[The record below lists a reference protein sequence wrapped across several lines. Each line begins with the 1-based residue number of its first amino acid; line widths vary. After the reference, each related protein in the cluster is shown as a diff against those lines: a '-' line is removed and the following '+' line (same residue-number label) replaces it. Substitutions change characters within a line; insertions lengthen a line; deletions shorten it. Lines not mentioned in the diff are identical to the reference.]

1 MKFINKNKFLFVFNL
16 CFYCTFS
23 NKILSYFAEPN
34 FIIYDEWF
42 DDDLEKT
49 KIDFKNK
56 KIKTTKNVHEFFYE
70 LSNHKIG
77 ASENNMQLD
86 TKEKELITNNY
97 LVNNTNYLEN
107 ISESYS
113 PLSNKKFKL
122 LKKFTK
128 SKLKFNLTKKLVYSL
143 SIVSC
148 LIIFGFLIF
157 FILTI

>member
-1 MKFINKNKFLFVFNL
+1 M
-16 CFYCTFS
+16 
-23 NKILSYFAEPN
+23 SYFAEPN

-42 DDDLEKT
+42 DDNLEKT
-49 KIDFKNK
+49 KLDIQK
-56 KIKTTKNVHEFFYE
+56 KIKTTSNVHEIFYE

-86 TKEKELITNNY
+86 KKANKKELFTNNY

-107 ISESYS
+107 ISESYY

-122 LKKFTK
+122 FNKFTK
-128 SKLKFNLTKKLVYSL
+128 SKLKFNITKKLVYTL

-148 LIIFGFLIF
+148 LLIFGILIF
-157 FILTI
+157 FIFTI

>member
-1 MKFINKNKFLFVFNL
+1 M
-16 CFYCTFS
+16 
-23 NKILSYFAEPN
+23 SYFAEPN

-42 DDDLEKT
+42 DYDLENT
-49 KIDFKNK
+49 NFDVKNK
-56 KIKTTKNVHEFFYE
+56 KLKTTTNLHEIFYE

-86 TKEKELITNNY
+86 KKANKKELITNNY

-107 ISESYS
+107 ISESYY

-122 LKKFTK
+122 FNKFTK
-128 SKLKFNLTKKLVYSL
+128 SKLKFNITKKLVYTL

-148 LIIFGFLIF
+148 LLIFGILIF
-157 FILTI
+157 FIFTI

>member
-1 MKFINKNKFLFVFNL
+1 M
-16 CFYCTFS
+16 
-23 NKILSYFAEPN
+23 SYFAEPN

-42 DDDLEKT
+42 DDLEKT
-49 KIDFKNK
+49 KLDVKNK
-56 KIKTTKNVHEFFYE
+56 KLKNTENLHEFFYE

-148 LIIFGFLIF
+148 LLIFGFLIF

>member
-1 MKFINKNKFLFVFNL
+1 M
-16 CFYCTFS
+16 
-23 NKILSYFAEPN
+23 SYFAEPN

-42 DDDLEKT
+42 DDNLKKT
-49 KIDFKNK
+49 KLDVKNK
-56 KIKTTKNVHEFFYE
+56 KIKTTENLHEFFYE

-122 LKKFTK
+122 VKKFTK

-148 LIIFGFLIF
+148 LLIFGFLIF

>member
-1 MKFINKNKFLFVFNL
+1 M
-16 CFYCTFS
+16 
-23 NKILSYFAEPN
+23 SYFAEPN

-42 DDDLEKT
+42 DDNLKKT
-49 KIDFKNK
+49 KLDVKNK
-56 KIKTTKNVHEFFYE
+56 KIKTTENLHEFFYE

-143 SIVSC
+143 SFVSC
-148 LIIFGFLIF
+148 LLIFGFLIF

>member
-1 MKFINKNKFLFVFNL
+1 
-16 CFYCTFS
+16 
-23 NKILSYFAEPN
+23 LSYFAEPN

-49 KIDFKNK
+49 KLDFKNK
-56 KIKTTKNVHEFFYE
+56 KLKNTENLHEFFYE

-86 TKEKELITNNY
+86 KKANKKELITNNY

-107 ISESYS
+107 ISEIYY

-122 LKKFTK
+122 FKKFTK
-128 SKLKFNLTKKLVYSL
+128 SKFKFNITKKLVYSL
-143 SIVSC
+143 SIVSF
-148 LIIFGFLIF
+148 LLIFGFLIF
-157 FILTI
+157 FIFTI

>member
-1 MKFINKNKFLFVFNL
+1 M
-16 CFYCTFS
+16 
-23 NKILSYFAEPN
+23 SYFAKPN

-49 KIDFKNK
+49 TLDVKYK
-56 KIKTTKNVHEFFYE
+56 KIKTTENLHEFFYE

-86 TKEKELITNNY
+86 KKANKKEVITNNY
-97 LVNNTNYLEN
+97 LANNYNFDK

-122 LKKFTK
+122 FKKFTK
-128 SKLKFNLTKKLVYSL
+128 SKIKFKITKKLVYSL
-143 SIVSC
+143 SIVSF
-148 LIIFGFLIF
+148 LLIFGFLIF
-157 FILTI
+157 FIFTI

>member
-1 MKFINKNKFLFVFNL
+1 MFLLYFL
-16 CFYCTFS
+16 W

-42 DDDLEKT
+42 DDNLKKT
-49 KIDFKNK
+49 KLDIKNK
-56 KIKTTKNVHEFFYE
+56 KIKTTENLHEFFYE

-86 TKEKELITNNY
+86 TKANKKVLITNNY
-97 LVNNTNYLEN
+97 LANNYLDN

-148 LIIFGFLIF
+148 LLIFGFLIF
-157 FILTI
+157 LF

>member
-1 MKFINKNKFLFVFNL
+1 MFLLYFL
-16 CFYCTFS
+16 WD
-23 NKILSYFAEPN
+23 KILSYFAEPN

-42 DDDLEKT
+42 DDNLEKT
-49 KIDFKNK
+49 KLDVKNK
-56 KIKTTKNVHEFFYE
+56 KLKNTENLHEFFYE

-86 TKEKELITNNY
+86 TKANKKVLITNNY
-97 LVNNTNYLEN
+97 LANNYLDN

-113 PLSNKKFKL
+113 PLSNNKFKL

-128 SKLKFNLTKKLVYSL
+128 SKLKFNLTKKSVYSL

>member
-1 MKFINKNKFLFVFNL
+1 M
-16 CFYCTFS
+16 
-23 NKILSYFAEPN
+23 SYFAEPN

-42 DDDLEKT
+42 DDNLKKT
-49 KIDFKNK
+49 KLDVKNK
-56 KIKTTKNVHEFFYE
+56 KIKTTENLHEFFYE

-97 LVNNTNYLEN
+97 VVNNTNYLEN

-128 SKLKFNLTKKLVYSL
+128 SKLKFYITKKLVYSL
-143 SIVSC
+143 SIVSF
-148 LIIFGFLIF
+148 LLIFGFLIF
-157 FILTI
+157 FIFTI

>member
-1 MKFINKNKFLFVFNL
+1 MFLLYFFCNR
-16 CFYCTFS
+16 
-23 NKILSYFAEPN
+23 ILSYFAEPN
-34 FIIYDEWF
+34 FINYDEWF

-49 KIDFKNK
+49 RLDIKNK
-56 KIKTTKNVHEFFYE
+56 KIKTTENLHEFFYE

-86 TKEKELITNNY
+86 TKANKKVLITNNY
-97 LVNNTNYLEN
+97 LANNYLDN

-113 PLSNKKFKL
+113 PLSNNKFKL

>member
-1 MKFINKNKFLFVFNL
+1 MFLLYFL
-16 CFYCTFS
+16 W

-49 KIDFKNK
+49 KLDVNNKTLKN
-56 KIKTTKNVHEFFYE
+56 TENLHEFFYE

-86 TKEKELITNNY
+86 KKVNKKELITNNY
-97 LVNNTNYLEN
+97 LDK

-122 LKKFTK
+122 FKNFIK
-128 SKLKFNLTKKLVYSL
+128 SKLKFYITKKLVYSL
-143 SIVSC
+143 SIVSF
-148 LIIFGFLIF
+148 LLIFGFLIF
-157 FILTI
+157 FVFTI

>member
-1 MKFINKNKFLFVFNL
+1 M
-16 CFYCTFS
+16 
-23 NKILSYFAEPN
+23 SYFAEPN

-49 KIDFKNK
+49 TLDVKYK
-56 KIKTTKNVHEFFYE
+56 KIKTTENLHEFFYE
-70 LSNHKIG
+70 LSNNKIG

-148 LIIFGFLIF
+148 LLIFGFLIF

>member
-1 MKFINKNKFLFVFNL
+1 
-16 CFYCTFS
+16 
-23 NKILSYFAEPN
+23 LSYFAEPN

-42 DDDLEKT
+42 DDNLKKT
-49 KIDFKNK
+49 KLDVKNK
-56 KIKTTKNVHEFFYE
+56 KIKTTENLHEFFYE

-86 TKEKELITNNY
+86 TKANKKVLITNNY
-97 LVNNTNYLEN
+97 LANNYLDN

-148 LIIFGFLIF
+148 LLIFGFLIF

>member
-1 MKFINKNKFLFVFNL
+1 M
-16 CFYCTFS
+16 
-23 NKILSYFAEPN
+23 SYFAEPN

-42 DDDLEKT
+42 DDNLKKT
-49 KIDFKNK
+49 KLDVKNK
-56 KIKTTKNVHEFFYE
+56 KIKTTENLHEFFYE

-86 TKEKELITNNY
+86 TKANKKVLITNNY
-97 LVNNTNYLEN
+97 LANNYLDN

-128 SKLKFNLTKKLVYSL
+128 SKLKFNLTNKLVYSL

-148 LIIFGFLIF
+148 LLIFGFLIF

>member
-1 MKFINKNKFLFVFNL
+1 MFLLYFFCNR
-16 CFYCTFS
+16 
-23 NKILSYFAEPN
+23 ILSYFAEPN
-34 FIIYDEWF
+34 FINYDEWF

-49 KIDFKNK
+49 RLDIKNK
-56 KIKTTKNVHEFFYE
+56 KIKTTENLHEFFYE

-148 LIIFGFLIF
+148 LLIFGFLIF
-157 FILTI
+157 LF